1 MQRFWLFFYDLPNI
15 FGLACLLMALIGYV
29 VFAVM
34 GGDFISALV
43 MLFVVLLA
51 YPLGWL
57 LGFLVRKP
65 EAVLQFQQTLTAEQI
80 TDELNRLLKKVHNR
94 ISPEAYEHL
103 QNIQSSI
110 LSVLPQLVAGRF
122 GDQDLFTIKK
132 TVFDYLP
139 TTLENYLKLP
149 SAYASMHVIQEGKT
163 AKVLLTEQLT
173 LIDTSMQQVVHNIY
187 NNDAQDLLVNQRF
200 LESRLNEVSF
210 LSYAKCFYTH

>member
-15 FGLACLLMALIGYV
+15 FGLAFLLIGLIGYM
-29 VFAVM
+29 VFALIS
-34 GGDFISALV
+34 GDISSTLV
-43 MLFVVLLA
+43 MLVAVILS

-57 LGFLVRKP
+57 LGFILRRK
-65 EAVLQFQQTLTAEQI
+65 EAVLQFEQTLTAEQI
-80 TDELNRLLKKVHNR
+80 TDELNRLLKSVHNR

-103 QNIQSSI
+103 QSIQSSI

-122 GDQDLFTIKK
+122 GNQDLFTIKK

-149 SAYASMHVIQEGKT
+149 SAYASMHVIQDGKT
-163 AKVLLTEQLT
+163 AKTLLNEQLT
-173 LIDTSMQQVVHNIY
+173 MIDTSMQQVVHSIY

-200 LESRLNEVSF
+200 LEGRLKEVSF
-210 LSYAKCFYTH
+210 LD